1 MIIKTFVQQSF
12 IACFLQQIKQ
22 TCTFHRMDGVLF
34 AQFDKTINTEG
45 SDKLFLSALAG
56 KYLNKGKM
64 YITRVKGLV
73 VPYNTLIVF

>member
-1 MIIKTFVQQSF
+1 
-12 IACFLQQIKQ
+12 
-22 TCTFHRMDGVLF
+22 MDGVLF

-56 KYLNKGKM
+56 KYLDKGKM